1 MYKKSITGIIYI
13 VLLVAAPLFLQA
25 QVRTVGLFL
34 NDTTLAYKGY
44 TLLAPNKYTA
54 TYLINNQGRIVHKWS
69 NSTHSPGNAVYLL
82 PNGNLLR
89 TCKVQGYVVGG
100 EGGKVE
106 MYNWGDTLLWQFTYN
121 TQNYITHHDV
131 RYLPNGNII
140 MIACEKKTIS
150 QLLAAGFDSSKF
162 QTEVLTNGYMLP
174 DYVIEVQPTYPSG
187 GNIVWEWHI
196 WDHLIQDFDST
207 KLNYGIVANHPE
219 LVDCDGDG
227 QKAKTLWNHMNSINY
242 NAKFDQIILSV
253 RSNSEIWVID
263 HSTTTQQAAGHTGGR
278 YNKGGDLLYRW
289 GNPICYKLG
298 NSSNQR
304 LFQQHDAEWID
315 SLCPGAGNMTVFN
328 NGLGRNYSS
337 ADQFVPPVDS
347 LGFYYRAPGAAFGP
361 SSASW
366 SFTATPPTSFFSP
379 SISGVQRLPNG
390 NTLITGGVNGNL
402 FEVTTTGQMVWKY
415 VNPVI
420 NTGPLY
426 FDDSIPV
433 DPNGTWTYANLV
445 FKVHRYAPTYEAF
458 NGKDLTPGNFIE
470 LYSTGVVR
478 EGNYVS
484 DKYELYQNY
493 PNPFNPVTTIKY
505 NLPKNS
511 HVRIIVYD
519 ILGKELKTLLN
530 ERQANGTYKTD
541 WDASTYPSGIYFYKL
556 FTDDFTTTRK
566 MLLIK

>member
-1 MYKKSITGIIYI
+1 MFKKSILGIIY
-13 VLLVAAPLFLQA
+13 VLILIAVPSLLQP
-25 QVRTVGLFL
+25 QGRTVGLFL
-34 NDTTLAYKGY
+34 NDSALSYKGY

-54 TYLINNQGRIVHKWS
+54 TYLINNQGRLVHKWS
-69 NSTHSPGNAVYLL
+69 NSAYSPGNAVYLM

-89 TCKVQGYVVGG
+89 TCKIQGYVVGG
-100 EGGKVE
+100 EGGRVE
-106 MYNWGDTLLWQFTYN
+106 MFTWGDSLIWQYTYN

-131 RYLPNGNII
+131 KYLPNGNIL

-162 QTEVLTNGYMLP
+162 QTEIFTNGYMLP

-187 GNIVWEWHI
+187 GTIVWQWHI

-227 QKAKTLWNHMNSINY
+227 QKAKTLWNHFNSINY
-242 NAKFDQIILSV
+242 NAKFDQIIVSC

-263 HSTTTQQAAGHTGGR
+263 HSTTTVEAAGHTGGR
-278 YNKGGDLLYRW
+278 YGHGGDLLYRW

-298 NSSNQR
+298 TAANQK

-315 SLCPGAGNMTVFN
+315 STCPGSGNMTVFN

-337 ADQFVPPVDS
+337 ADQFAPPVDS
-347 LGFYYRAPGAAFGP
+347 LGFYYRAPGTAFGP
-361 SSASW
+361 SSLIW
-366 SFTATPPTSFFSP
+366 TYTATPPTLFYSP

-390 NTLITGGVNGNL
+390 NTLITGGVNGTM
-402 FEVTTTGQMVWKY
+402 FEVTTTGQIVWKY

-420 NTGPLY
+420 NSGPLY
-426 FDDSIPV
+426 YDDSIPI
-433 DPNGTWTYANLV
+433 DPSGTWTYANLV
-445 FKVHRYAPTYEAF
+445 FKVHRYSPSYEAF
-458 NGKDLTPGNFIE
+458 IGKDLTPGAFIE
-470 LYSTGVVR
+470 LYHTGVER
-478 EGNYVS
+478 EGNNIS
-484 DKYELYQNY
+484 NTFELYQNY

-505 NLPKNS
+505 SLPKKS
-511 HVRIIVYD
+511 SVRLIVYD
-519 ILGKELKTLLN
+519 VLGKEIKTLVN
-530 ERQANGTYKTD
+530 EIQTSGNYKTI
-541 WDASTYPSGIYFYKL
+541 WDASAFPSGIYFYKL
-556 FTDDFTTTRK
+556 ISDDFTTTRK